1 MAESESK
8 GTDVLFYI
16 PRRQILVGGQRH
28 APAALSSGKIPAIY
42 RTEGCVSSR
51 AGLDKCG

>member
-8 GTDVLFYI
+8 GTAVLFYI

-28 APAALSSGKIPAIY
+28 APAALSSGKIPATY
-42 RTEGCVSSR
+42 RTESCVSSR